1 MKEFK
6 GFTKVVWM
14 NKGLSLNIDFSI
26 GMTSRL
32 LSSVLNAAFL
42 FLSKEELTK
51 VIVLMLTLFAKKTTN
66 KL

>member
-1 MKEFK
+1 
-6 GFTKVVWM
+6 M